1 MNVLASI
8 LDVGPTITEQ
18 QFLLGK
24 INHRLKMSK
33 STFNIVPVYLVDFAG
48 DFGK

>member
-24 INHRLKMSK
+24 INMSK